1 MFREPEWEWT
11 GDNRF
16 DDPSHRKGDPEPGLF
31 RVIYCSASRAG
42 AFGETVARFRK
53 SLHLL
58 SQLRQIEDDEPFD
71 PELEGGLLP
80 EEWRLNRRIGSSRLD
95 ESLKFADLE
104 DPRAATL
111 LRREMAPLLTE
122 LGLDDLDFSDLMGRD
137 RQVTQNATRYI
148 YEATDEADAPVF
160 DGIRYVSRL
169 NPGWE
174 LWAVFA
180 DRMVHEPA
188 NLYQTISR
196 DDPDLRKAAEIRAS
210 RSSSDR
216 KLKMGKLKEKSNAS

>member
-1 MFREPEWEWT
+1 LGLDVFAAPEWEWT
-11 GDNRF
+11 GDDRF
-16 DDPSHRKGDPEPGLF
+16 DDPDHRKGDPGPGLF
-31 RVIYCSASRAG
+31 RVTYCASSRVG
-42 AFGETVARFRK
+42 AFGETIARFRK
-53 SLHLL
+53 SLRLL
-58 SQLRQIEDDEPFD
+58 SRLAEIEDDEPFD

-111 LRREMAPLLTE
+111 LRREMSRLLAE
-122 LGLDDLDFSDLMGRD
+122 LGLEDLDLSDLIGRD
-137 RQVTQNATRYI
+137 RRVTQNAARCV
-148 YEATDEADAPVF
+148 YEATNEADAPVF

-180 DRMVHEPA
+180 DRMVHEPED
-188 NLYQTISR
+188 LYQTINR
-196 DDPDLRKAAEIRAS
+196 GDPDLRGAATILDIDVE
-210 RSSSDR
+210 
-216 KLKMGKLKEKSNAS
+216 